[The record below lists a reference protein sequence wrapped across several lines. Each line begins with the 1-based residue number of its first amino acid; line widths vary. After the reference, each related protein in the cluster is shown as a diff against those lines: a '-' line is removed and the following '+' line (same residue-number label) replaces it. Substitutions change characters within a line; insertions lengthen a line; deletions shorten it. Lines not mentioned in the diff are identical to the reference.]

1 MTTTAYLETAMV
13 ASGRSISQKYALA
26 KAKRW
31 PLLYV
36 GDDFTHTDIRA
47 A

>member
-1 MTTTAYLETAMV
+1 VIVDSSALVALIHLEV
-13 ASGRSISQKYALA
+13 GYQRSERQ
-26 KAKRW
+26 

-36 GDDFTHTDIRA
+36 GDDFTHTDIEA